1 MKYDIAL
8 QLLDPSAQR
17 TRALLTLGANPRIVT
32 GGQKLLGR
40 FLKILLTS
48 KGSHPVRR
56 DEGTGFTTLIRRPAA
71 ELRGAEALV
80 AEYIEDAA
88 EQVRS
93 LDRAEPSRP
102 PEERLLAAS
111 VLRYTETSPGTTD
124 VWVELMT
131 ADRQRLRVVLP
142 YASG

>member
-1 MKYDIAL
+1 MRYDIAL

-17 TRALLTLGANPRIVT
+17 TRALLTFGSAPQIVS

-40 FLKILLTS
+40 FLKILLTP

-56 DEGTGFTTLIRRPAA
+56 DEGTGFASLIRRPAS

-88 EQVRS
+88 EQVRA

-102 PEERLLAAS
+102 ADERLLVAS
-111 VLRYTETSPGTTD
+111 VLRYVENSQTSTD
-124 VWVELMT
+124 VWVELIT
-131 ADRQRLRVVLP
+131 ADRMRLRIVLP
-142 YASG
+142 YASS